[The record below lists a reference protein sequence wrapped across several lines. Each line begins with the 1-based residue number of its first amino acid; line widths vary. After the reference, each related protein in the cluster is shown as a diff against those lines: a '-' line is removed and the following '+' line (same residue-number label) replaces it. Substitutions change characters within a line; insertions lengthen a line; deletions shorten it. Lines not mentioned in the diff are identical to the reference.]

1 MKYYSEILNKT
12 FDTVDALN
20 EAERAEKARLVAKS
34 KETAARTEKIAAAK
48 KERDTAYKAYADL
61 LKSCDEAYAKYREAE
76 TAYRAARGWTVE
88 KIRKVSLAD
97 LIDRLMY
104 L

>member
-1 MKYYSEILNKT
+1 MKYYSEILNKP

-20 EAERAEKARLVAKS
+20 EAEEAEKTRLVAKS
-34 KETAARTEKIAAAK
+34 KETAARTEEIAAAK

-61 LKSCDEAYAKYREAE
+61 LKSCYEAYDKYREAE
-76 TAYRAARGWTVE
+76 MAYRAARGWTVE